1 MCRLILDPF
10 VSLKSD
16 LNFSSSESENLWH
29 DHCAYYGIQH
39 FYFKDV
45 NFNSEKID
53 TWITRNFKMHML
65 KA

>member
-16 LNFSSSESENLWH
+16 LNFSSSESKNLWH

-53 TWITRNFKMHML
+53 TG
-65 KA
+65 